1 MRRSLEYVASG
12 EPMDKAGAYAIQGLA
27 SKFVE
32 RIEGDY
38 FNVMGLAGGAG
49 LPASARSACDRQP
62 LIPCRP
68 RECTIPSRGPLRH
81 VPVDGGGCCAGDVA
95 GRERWP
101 GRSRSNRVPSP
112 HLRNR
117 TRPERANIRVDTT
130 LILVPVSVN
139 DPLNRPVSGLE
150 KENFRVFE
158 DKVPQPITQFAMDD
172 EPVAVGLVF
181 DTSGSM
187 GDKLQRSRM
196 AAKEFFRIANPEDE
210 FFLVEFDN
218 APKLRVPLTSDTGT
232 IENELIF
239 SKSHGSTALLDAIYL
254 ALHEMRRSKKNKKAL
269 LVISDG
275 GDNHSRYSPEGS
287 DQPGARKRR
296 ADLFHRRLRRRHH
309 AGGSRRRLSLLAHI
323 SEQTGGR
330 LFEANPVE
338 LPDIAKKIGIELRN
352 RYILGYSP
360 QNQVRD
366 GKYHRITV
374 QVVPP
379 RGLPKLSAHWR
390 LGYNAPVE

>member
-1 MRRSLEYVASG
+1 MW
-12 EPMDKAGAYAIQGLA
+12 LA
-27 SKFVE
+27 AT
-32 RIEGDY
+32 
-38 FNVMGLAGGAG
+38 LAGQQVKIEPRAR
-49 LPASARSACDRQP
+49 PAPKEES
-62 LIPCRP
+62 
-68 RECTIPSRGPLRH
+68 SR
-81 VPVDGGGCCAGDVA
+81 
-95 GRERWP
+95 
-101 GRSRSNRVPSP
+101 
-112 HLRNR
+112 R
-117 TRPERANIRVDTT
+117 TPNIRVDTT

-150 KENFRVFE
+150 RENFRLFE

-187 GDKLQRSRM
+187 GDKLSRSRM
-196 AAKEFFRIANPEDE
+196 AATQFFRIANPEDE

-218 APKLRVPLTSDTGT
+218 SPRLRVPLTSDTGT
-232 IENELIF
+232 IENQLIF
-239 SKSHGSTALLDAIYL
+239 SKSHGSTALLDAVYM

-269 LVISDG
+269 LIISDG
-275 GDNHSRYSPEGS
+275 GDNHSRYSQKEVTAVVRESDVLIYSIGVFGGGTTPEE
-287 DQPGARKRR
+287 
-296 ADLFHRRLRRRHH
+296 
-309 AGGSRRRLSLLAHI
+309 AGGAGLLSKI

-330 LFEANPVE
+330 LFEADPVE

-360 QNQVRD
+360 QNQARD

-390 LGYNAPVE
+390 LGYNAPIE

>member
-1 MRRSLEYVASG
+1 ML
-12 EPMDKAGAYAIQGLA
+12 LA
-27 SKFVE
+27 
-32 RIEGDY
+32 
-38 FNVMGLAGGAG
+38 A
-49 LPASARSACDRQP
+49 
-62 LIPCRP
+62 
-68 RECTIPSRGPLRH
+68 T
-81 VPVDGGGCCAGDVA
+81 VA
-95 GRERWP
+95 GQVSIEPRPKPAPPKKDAP
-101 GRSRSNRVPSP
+101 GP
-112 HLRNR
+112 
-117 TRPERANIRVDTT
+117 ANIRVDTT

-150 KENFRVFE
+150 KENFRLFE
-158 DKVPQPITQFAMDD
+158 DKVAQSITQFAMDD

-196 AAKEFFRIANPEDE
+196 AAREFFRIANPEDE
-210 FFLVEFDN
+210 FFLVEFDDS
-218 APKLRVPLTSDTGT
+218 PKLRVPLTSDTGT

-239 SKSHGSTALLDAIYL
+239 SQSHGSTALLDAVYL

-269 LVISDG
+269 LIISDG
-275 GDNHSRYSPEGS
+275 GDNHSRYSQKEVTNLVRESDVLIYAIGVFGGGTTPEEAS
-287 DQPGARKRR
+287 
-296 ADLFHRRLRRRHH
+296 
-309 AGGSRRRLSLLAHI
+309 GGGLLTKI

-360 QNQVRD
+360 PNQPHD